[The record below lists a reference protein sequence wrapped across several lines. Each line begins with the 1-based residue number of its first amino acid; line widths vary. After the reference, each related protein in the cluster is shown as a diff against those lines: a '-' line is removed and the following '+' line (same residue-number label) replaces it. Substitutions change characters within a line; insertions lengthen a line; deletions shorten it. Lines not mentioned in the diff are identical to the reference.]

1 MPSGGFYRAA
11 ERAPPHVCG
20 KEVRKMNRWKNK
32 AAPVFLIAALLVGW
46 EAVVRIREIPLYVLP
61 APSQVVEALIANR
74 GTLAAHGA
82 VTVAE
87 ALAGMAIALL
97 LALVIGIAMDAF
109 PAVKSGVYPVLVV
122 TQTVPMIVLAPI
134 LIIYLGFGITPK
146 ILTVV
151 LMCFFPIVVS
161 FADAMGQMDEEY
173 VQLVRSFGAGRWMA
187 YRLVKIPAAVP
198 GLISGLK
205 VAATYSISGAVVGEW
220 IGAQSGLGYYL
231 LRVKNGY
238 MLDKVFACVLV
249 IVALSLCMNGV
260 IRLFQAAAM
269 PYAAQKD

>member
-1 MPSGGFYRAA
+1 M
-11 ERAPPHVCG
+11 E
-20 KEVRKMNRWKNK
+20 KWKK
-32 AAPVFLIAALLVGW
+32 WAVPAGLLLLLLVFW
-46 EAVVRIREIPLYVLP
+46 EAAVRINRIPLYVLP
-61 APSQVVEALIANR
+61 APSQVLRSLAEEGA
-74 GTLAAHGA
+74 TLAGHAR
-82 VTVAE
+82 VTVGE
-87 ALAGMAIALL
+87 ALAGMAIALA
-97 LALVIGIAMDAF
+97 LALILGVAMDAF
-109 PAVKSGVYPVLVV
+109 PAVKRGIYPVLVV

-134 LIIYLGFGITPK
+134 LIIYMGFGTAPK

-151 LMCFFPIVVS
+151 LMCFFPVAVS
-161 FADAMGQMDEEY
+161 FTDAMGQMNEEY
-173 VQLVRSFGAGRWMA
+173 VQLVRSFGAGKWKA

-249 IVALSLCMNGV
+249 IVGLSLAMNGL
-260 IRLFQAAAM
+260 IRLCQAAVM
-269 PYAAQKD
+269 PYEKEKRP